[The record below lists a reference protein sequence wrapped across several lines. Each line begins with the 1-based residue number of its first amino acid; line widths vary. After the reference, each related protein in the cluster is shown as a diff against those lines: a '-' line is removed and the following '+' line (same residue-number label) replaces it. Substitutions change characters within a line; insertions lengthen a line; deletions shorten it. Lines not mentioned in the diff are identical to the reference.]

1 MTNLPYIK
9 EENKVYFDAVLLPLK
24 RCAIA
29 NGAELNY
36 LFAELLNQFFV
47 TNSKNYSNLAQAIS
61 ALECQKLELYRRVA
75 APYEDSKIESNGE
88 VYNEEVLR

>member
-1 MTNLPYIK
+1 MPYLRT
-9 EENKVYFDAVLLPLK
+9 ENKIYFDSVLLPLK

-36 LFAELLNQFFV
+36 LFAEIINQFFV
-47 TNSKNYSNLAQAIS
+47 TNSKNYANIAQAIS

-75 APYEDSKIESNGE
+75 GPYEDSKVEENGE
-88 VYNEEVLR
+88 VYNEQVLK